1 MTTYPI
7 GTSQEEPMRDLC
19 DQRAHF
25 DTFGFVVLP
34 GALTGSEVNRL
45 RDEGDRAIRDATG
58 DNYRVDIGLGGMIG
72 HYIPAT
78 GARTPA
84 SVELLQRF
92 APLAEQ
98 LLGRPV
104 LPSATQHAL
113 LFDTSGWHTDTSHRV
128 PSVKVAVYFDELDG
142 DNGALRVLPGSHR
155 LGGRDL
161 AAFLHGPAFD
171 DEATW
176 REATRQ
182 VPAHIIASRPGDV
195 IVFDEKL
202 WHASVDGRYRLQWST
217 SYVIDPVIE
226 AEDAQLR
233 EYLAGQFIPGMTL
246 DYDPA
251 HYPHFGDLFRA
262 VCPPRW
268 ATQLDRLGAFA
279 AAAAEQ
285 HVSRL

>member
-1 MTTYPI
+1 
-7 GTSQEEPMRDLC
+7 MRDMF

-25 DTFGFVVLP
+25 DMFGFVVLP

-84 SVELLQRF
+84 
-92 APLAEQ
+92 
-98 LLGRPV
+98 
-104 LPSATQHAL
+104 
-113 LFDTSGWHTDTSHRV
+113 
-128 PSVKVAVYFDELDG
+128 SVKVAVYFDELDG

>member
-1 MTTYPI
+1 MVVA
-7 GTSQEEPMRDLC
+7 MRDLF

-25 DTFGFVVLP
+25 DTFGFVVLR
-34 GALTGSEVNRL
+34 GALTDGEVTRL
-45 RDEGDRAIRDATG
+45 RAEGDRAIRDATG
-58 DNYRVDIGLGGMIG
+58 AHYRVDIGLGGMTG

-78 GARTPA
+78 GARTPE
-84 SVELLQRF
+84 SVALLQRF
-92 APLAEQ
+92 APLTER

-113 LFDTSGWHTDTSHRV
+113 LFDTSGWHTDTTHAV
-128 PSVKVAVYFDELDG
+128 PSLKVAAYFDELDG

-155 LGGRDL
+155 LPESDL
-161 AAFLHGPAFD
+161 APFLNRPEFD

-176 REATRQ
+176 REAIRQ
-182 VPAHIIASRPGDV
+182 VPAHVIVSRPGDV
-195 IVFDEKL
+195 IVFDEHL
-202 WHASVDGRYRLQWST
+202 WHAAVNGSYRMQWS
-217 SYVIDPVIE
+217 SGYVIDPITSD
-226 AEDAQLR
+226 EDAR
-233 EYLAGQFIPGMTL
+233 VRDYLVSQFVPGMTL

-268 ATQLDRLGAFA
+268 VTQLDRLGAFA

-285 HVSRL
+285 RVSR